1 MNISNSFK
9 SCKIPSIL
17 NSLAHKYHSR
27 AEFLH
32 DIQLIASNCEQYN
45 GPESELTKD
54 ARILVEFTKGALD
67 EVRFLQKKTL
77 LN

>member
-1 MNISNSFK
+1 MN
-9 SCKIPSIL
+9 
-17 NSLAHKYHSR
+17 
-27 AEFLH
+27 

-67 EVRFLQKKTL
+67 EVRFYNNNKNPKKNVKTIWKIVFFL
-77 LN
+77 IVC